1 MSGIKNLTLIGGS
14 DSIGTILAAA
24 FWFYIATLL
33 EPTSYGEIFYFLS
46 IAGVASAIA
55 TIGTEPTISVYVSKK
70 IKIESTLYLVSLLA
84 GGIISLII
92 LIIYSRFDLGLLIIG
107 YILNTLAL
115 SQLIGKKL
123 FSKYAKYTLIN
134 KSLILL
140 LGIIFYF
147 SFGVEGI
154 IYALAIS
161 YFPYAIIVANGF
173 KNTKIDFSILK
184 DRINFVTHNY
194 FMVLAQVA
202 RTQGDKIIILPVV
215 GSAVLGNYTLALQ
228 VVLVTIMIPQIA
240 YKYILPHEAT
250 GNPKQNLKKLTIL
263 ISSCCA
269 ITGIIISPYV
279 IPEIFPKYNEAIDA
293 IQIMLLGLIPTSIY
307 TMYLTKFYSIE
318 KGKIVL
324 IDRLVSALVFISGII
339 ILGSIFGILG
349 IAVSYVISTLVQ
361 TIILFFADRLI
372 IKNQKS

>member
-324 IDRLVSALVFISGII
+324 IDRLVSAIVLISGII
-339 ILGSIFGILG
+339 ILGSIFGIAG

-361 TIILFFADRLI
+361 ALILFFADRLI

>member
-1 MSGIKNLTLIGGS
+1 MSGIKNLTLIGGA
-14 DSIGTILAAA
+14 DSIGTFLAAA

-92 LIIYSRFDLGLLIIG
+92 FIIYSRFDLGLLIIG

>member
-1 MSGIKNLTLIGGS
+1 M
-14 DSIGTILAAA
+14 
-24 FWFYIATLL
+24 
-33 EPTSYGEIFYFLS
+33 
-46 IAGVASAIA
+46 
-55 TIGTEPTISVYVSKK
+55 
-70 IKIESTLYLVSLLA
+70 
-84 GGIISLII
+84 
-92 LIIYSRFDLGLLIIG
+92 
-107 YILNTLAL
+107 AL
-115 SQLIGKKL
+115 SELIGKKL

-134 KSLILL
+134 KSLILV

-147 SFGVEGI
+147 GFGVEGI

-173 KNTKIDFSILK
+173 KNAKIDFSILK
-184 DRINFVTHNY
+184 DRINFVTQNY
-194 FMVLAQVA
+194 FMVLTQVA

-228 VVLVTIMIPQIA
+228 VVLITIIIPQIA

-269 ITGIIISPYV
+269 ITGIIITPYV
-279 IPEIFPKYNEAIDA
+279 IPEIFPKYNESIDA

-307 TMYLTKFYSIE
+307 TMYLTKFYSLE

-324 IDRLVSALVFISGII
+324 IDRLVSAMVLISGII
-339 ILGSIFGILG
+339 ILGSIFGIVG
-349 IAVSYVISTLVQ
+349 IAVSYVMSTLVQ
-361 TIILFFADRLI
+361 AIILFSADRLM
-372 IKNQKS
+372 IKNPKS